1 MLAGGVAGVAPD
13 HTGLEAADP
22 APGVDLDSVHA
33 LGLDQDRPV
42 EGAAARGAVAGALCG
57 DSKAVRP
64 REGDHRRHVIDGLDV
79 CDRRRV
85 LVCDQ
90 VPGARAPRPSP
101 ARRARRRRRED
112 RRSAPHVNGPLF
124 HGLHLLSR
132 FPDAPAG
139 RHRLLTSFGAR
150 T

>member
-1 MLAGGVAGVAPD
+1 MLAGGVAGIAPD
-13 HTGLEAADP
+13 HTGLEAAHP

-42 EGAAARGAVAGALCG
+42 EGAAARGAVAGALRG

-64 REGDHRRHVIDGLDV
+64 REGDHRRHVIDRLDV
-79 CDRRRV
+79 RDRRRV
-85 LVCDQ
+85 LVGDQ
-90 VPGARAPRPSP
+90 VPG
-101 ARRARRRRRED
+101 RARVVPALLAGRDGGAAQIAVQLR
-112 RRSAPHVNGPLF
+112 HVNRPLF
-124 HGLHLLSR
+124 HGLHCLSLPR
-132 FPDAPAG
+132 CPPG